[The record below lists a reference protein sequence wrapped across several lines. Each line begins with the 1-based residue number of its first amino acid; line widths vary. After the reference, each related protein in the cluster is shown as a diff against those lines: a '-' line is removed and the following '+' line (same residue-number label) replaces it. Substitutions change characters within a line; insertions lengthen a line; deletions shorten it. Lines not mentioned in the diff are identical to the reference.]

1 MSIQD
6 IDCITDYN
14 TGRENKGASGPIAGW
29 NLEYLAARP
38 GRMQDASVPAVP
50 VHILVLL
57 DRDTSMTKVGDG
69 IAKAEKKVVSCVETL
84 DLNSDLSLLSSK

>member
-1 MSIQD
+1 
-6 IDCITDYN
+6 
-14 TGRENKGASGPIAGW
+14 
-29 NLEYLAARP
+29 
-38 GRMQDASVPAVP
+38 MQDASVPAVP

-69 IAKAEKKVVSCVETL
+69 IAKAEKKVVSCVEAL